1 MAAIMLIEQKKSR
14 KNRSPVKVRLILFRR
29 ESCRIE
35 ENEITLK
42 LYSPL
47 TGDFYKNDVD
57 EYGWNNGVADYPTL
71 FSGVDMAYYEES
83 IREAVEQRDSDDGG
97 NLMPYFDEDRNPGV
111 RKKVLSAVPTVEIR
125 DGELMGCTTVKL
137 KEPLTEAEMQD
148 LQDYLKG
155 QFSDGWGEGFEQQE
169 IQTGDGVLFVHFA
182 EEPFDF
188 TVEQVQGTETSKEQ
202 PVPKRPKMKLVG
214 QDGNIFAIL
223 GRASRLLKEN
233 GQPDQAKEMR
243 NRVYQ
248 SGNYYKALNIISE
261 YVETE
266 LSEKVPPKQKKRSD
280 RER

>member
-1 MAAIMLIEQKKSR
+1 M
-14 KNRSPVKVRLILFRR
+14 
-29 ESCRIE
+29 
-35 ENEITLK
+35 
-42 LYSPL
+42 
-47 TGDFYKNDVD
+47 
-57 EYGWNNGVADYPTL
+57 ADYPTL

-83 IREAVEQRDSDDGG
+83 IREAVEQRDNDDG
-97 NLMPYFDEDRNPGV
+97 NLTLYFDEERNPGL
-111 RKKVLSAVPTVEIR
+111 KEKVLNAVPTVEIR

-169 IQTGDGVLFVHFA
+169 IQTGDGVLYVHFA

-233 GQPDQAKEMR
+233 GQPQQAKEMSS
-243 NRVYQ
+243 RVYQ
-248 SGNYYKALNIISE
+248 SGDYYKALNIISE

>member
-1 MAAIMLIEQKKSR
+1 M
-14 KNRSPVKVRLILFRR
+14 
-29 ESCRIE
+29 
-35 ENEITLK
+35 
-42 LYSPL
+42 
-47 TGDFYKNDVD
+47 
-57 EYGWNNGVADYPTL
+57 ADYPTL

-83 IREAVEQRDSDDGG
+83 IREAVEQRDNDDG
-97 NLMPYFDEDRNPGV
+97 NLMLYFDEERNPGV
-111 RKKVLSAVPTVEIR
+111 KKKVLSAIPTVEIR

-169 IQTGDGVLFVHFA
+169 IQTGDGMLYVHFA

-202 PVPKRPKMKLVG
+202 PVPKRQKMKLVG

-233 GQPDQAKEMR
+233 GQPQQAKEMSS
-243 NRVYQ
+243 RVYQ
-248 SGNYYKALNIISE
+248 SGDYYKALNIISE

-280 RER
+280 MER

>member
-1 MAAIMLIEQKKSR
+1 
-14 KNRSPVKVRLILFRR
+14 
-29 ESCRIE
+29 
-35 ENEITLK
+35 
-42 LYSPL
+42 
-47 TGDFYKNDVD
+47 
-57 EYGWNNGVADYPTL
+57 
-71 FSGVDMAYYEES
+71 MAYYEES
-83 IREAVEQRDSDDGG
+83 IREAVEQRDNDDSG
-97 NLMPYFDEDRNPGV
+97 NLMPYFDEDRNPSV
-111 RKKVLSAVPTVEIR
+111 RKKVLNAVPTVEIR

-169 IQTGDGVLFVHFA
+169 IQTGDGVLYVHFA

-233 GQPDQAKEMR
+233 GQPQQAKEMSS
-243 NRVYQ
+243 RVYQ
-248 SGNYYKALNIISE
+248 SGDYYKALNIISE

>member
-1 MAAIMLIEQKKSR
+1 M
-14 KNRSPVKVRLILFRR
+14 
-29 ESCRIE
+29 
-35 ENEITLK
+35 
-42 LYSPL
+42 
-47 TGDFYKNDVD
+47 
-57 EYGWNNGVADYPTL
+57 ADYPTL

-97 NLMPYFDEDRNPGV
+97 NLMPYFDEDRNPSV
-111 RKKVLSAVPTVEIR
+111 KKKVLSAVPTVEIR

-169 IQTGDGVLFVHFA
+169 IQTGDGVLYVHFA

-233 GQPDQAKEMR
+233 GQPQQAKEMSS
-243 NRVYQ
+243 RVYQ
-248 SGNYYKALNIISE
+248 SGDYYKALNIISE

-266 LSEKVPPKQKKRSD
+266 LSEKVPPKQRKRSD